1 MCNIRQLQNPC
12 SDQIFLDNTISLC
25 YIIVMLKKGNQ
36 MTRPWGTY
44 TLTITKDGKVV
55 KTVEYTK
62 MSGHAMMDAAF
73 YWRNQ
78 YPEKDGYTVDW

>member
-1 MCNIRQLQNPC
+1 MCCLRYGTMYSVHMN
-12 SDQIFLDNTISLC
+12 
-25 YIIVMLKKGNQ
+25 MKGNE

-44 TLTITKDGKVV
+44 TLTITKDGKAV

-73 YWRNQ
+73 YWRSL
-78 YPEKDGYTVDW
+78 YPESEGYSVDW

>member
-1 MCNIRQLQNPC
+1 
-12 SDQIFLDNTISLC
+12 
-25 YIIVMLKKGNQ
+25 

-44 TLTITKDGKVV
+44 TLTITKDGKAV

-73 YWRNQ
+73 YWRSL

>member
-1 MCNIRQLQNPC
+1 
-12 SDQIFLDNTISLC
+12 
-25 YIIVMLKKGNQ
+25 

-44 TLTITKDGKVV
+44 TLTITKDGNVV

-73 YWRNQ
+73 YWRKQ
-78 YPEKDGYTVDW
+78 YPEKDGYKVDG